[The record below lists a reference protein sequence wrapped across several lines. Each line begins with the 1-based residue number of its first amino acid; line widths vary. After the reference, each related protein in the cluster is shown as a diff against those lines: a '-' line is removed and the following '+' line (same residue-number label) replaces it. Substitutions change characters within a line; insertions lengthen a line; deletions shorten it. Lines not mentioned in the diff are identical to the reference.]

1 MRVNRLDH
9 LVLTVADLEAT
20 VRFYSEILGMRHER
34 FGGGRSALVFGESK
48 INLHRVGHEYEPKAH
63 RATAGSADIC
73 LIVDE
78 PIESVAAELERNGV
92 ALEQG
97 PIRRTGAR
105 GPIISV
111 YVRDPDLNLIE
122 LSSYEEQ

>member
-1 MRVNRLDH
+1 
-9 LVLTVADLEAT
+9 
-20 VRFYSEILGMRHER
+20 
-34 FGGGRSALVFGESK
+34 VFGESK